1 MPYRKKTA
9 HKKCRQ
15 LPLCGQNSPQEDPTP
30 GVCTNLPALGDF
42 STNSP
47 VAACRGKVCPRK
59 GVHGHGLVPVRDNPL
74 LAGINEN
81 VVFDHSRTQASA
93 WGWIHCPI
101 PETCGRLSRIVA
113 DAEARDLLKSLF
125 LPGKTG
131 SVFPKGIPLPR
142 QVQATGAVE

>member
-1 MPYRKKTA
+1 MDSFLSGTIHSSPGSTKMSFLITA
-9 HKKCRQ
+9 
-15 LPLCGQNSPQEDPTP
+15 
-30 GVCTNLPALGDF
+30 
-42 STNSP
+42 
-47 VAACRGKVCPRK
+47 
-59 GVHGHGLVPVRDNPL
+59 GLKL
-74 LAGINEN
+74 
-81 VVFDHSRTQASA
+81 SA